1 MSVGVGWTGVEF
13 VRIRGL
19 GIRRRGCRWL
29 LSDVFQAFGMTLRGC
44 PREVKG
50 LEIEGSTSDFVNP

>member
-1 MSVGVGWTGVEF
+1 MSLGAGWAGVEF

-29 LSDVFQAFGMTLRGC
+29 PSGVFQAFEMTLRGC
-44 PREVKG
+44 PREVEG

>member
-1 MSVGVGWTGVEF
+1 VGVGRAGVEF
-13 VRIRGL
+13 VWISGL

-29 LSDVFQAFGMTLRGC
+29 LSGVFWALEMTLRGC

-50 LEIEGSTSDFVNP
+50 LVIEGSTSDFVNP

>member
-1 MSVGVGWTGVEF
+1 MSVGVGWAGVEF
-13 VRIRGL
+13 VPIKGL

-29 LSDVFQAFGMTLRGC
+29 FSGVFQAFEMTLRGC
-44 PREVKG
+44 PREVEG